1 MKKIILVLL
10 ATTCLLQSWAQSDR
24 YEPTMKKYLAGMD
37 SSFKSVA
44 GLVMLANNFER
55 VAQAEK
61 NQWLPYYYA
70 AFLQVNAGFIGQDPS
85 KMDEYADKAEI
96 LINKAD
102 SLEKN
107 NSEISCIKS
116 MIASSRLMADPMSRY
131 MEYGPL
137 STSYLDESIKFDA
150 SNPRPY
156 LLKGQGLRYT
166 PEQFGGGCEAAK
178 PHLNTAMEKF
188 TAFKPASDLHPNW
201 GEFIVKGLLD
211 ECKPK

>member
-1 MKKIILVLL
+1 
-10 ATTCLLQSWAQSDR
+10 
-24 YEPTMKKYLAGMD
+24 
-37 SSFKSVA
+37 
-44 GLVMLANNFER
+44 
-55 VAQAEK
+55 
-61 NQWLPYYYA
+61 
-70 AFLQVNAGFIGQDPS
+70 
-85 KMDEYADKAEI
+85 
-96 LINKAD
+96 
-102 SLEKN
+102 
-107 NSEISCIKS
+107 